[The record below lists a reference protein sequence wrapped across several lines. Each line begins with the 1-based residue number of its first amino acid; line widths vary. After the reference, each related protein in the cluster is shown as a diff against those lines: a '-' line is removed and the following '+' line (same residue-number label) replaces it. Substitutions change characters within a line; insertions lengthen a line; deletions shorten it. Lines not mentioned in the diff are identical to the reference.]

1 MKRLCAA
8 LLTLLAS
15 ACGTVID
22 HKRVEGW
29 PALEIVESFVPNAQ
43 MRERCMKYTGFGM
56 SPAACAEFDLSAGK
70 CTIWYS
76 ADFPPSKLIVE
87 HERLHCRGYD
97 HIGESTMAQFLRRHQ
112 ARPPS
117 PRAY

>member
-1 MKRLCAA
+1 MRRLCAV
-8 LLTLLAS
+8 LLAGLAP
-15 ACGTVID
+15 ACTVID
-22 HKRVEGW
+22 HQRVAGW
-29 PALEIVESFVPNAQ
+29 PQLEVIETYVPHAQ
-43 MRERCMKYTGFGM
+43 MLERCVRYTAFGM
-56 SPAACAEFDLSAGK
+56 SPAACAEFNLGAGK

-97 HIGESTMAQFLRRHQ
+97 HIGESTMAQLLRRHQ